1 MRGFRIFLC
10 ALFASSLFLACG
22 DSADGETA
30 AEDKLL
36 EPLAQSFPVDQTQKD
51 AVKLRLAP
59 AFFNNVNTKSSDDF
73 SRFLTCIDC
82 LSKMIELICKLD

>member
-1 MRGFRIFLC
+1 MRGFRILLC

-36 EPLAQSFPVDQTQKD
+36 EPLTESFPVELTQKD
-51 AVKLRLAP
+51 AVKARLAP
-59 AFFNNVNTKSSDDF
+59 AFFDNVNTNWKSIVGEALKDAQ
-73 SRFLTCIDC
+73 
-82 LSKMIELICKLD
+82 